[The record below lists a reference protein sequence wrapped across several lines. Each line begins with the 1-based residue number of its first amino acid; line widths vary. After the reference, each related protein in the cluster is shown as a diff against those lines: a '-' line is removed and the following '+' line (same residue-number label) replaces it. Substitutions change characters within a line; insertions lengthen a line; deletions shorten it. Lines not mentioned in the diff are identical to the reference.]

1 MTGDATDDATD
12 DATQRPA
19 LEPGMLRRARPD
31 GYWARA
37 FRRRPWATS
46 AMVVLPIGVVVGV
59 PLLAEAWVGVHLT
72 GGAVI
77 LGWFT
82 FSGLRTRVRATADA
96 ADEAEGADPGRPPV
110 DVRGDAVVRPSFGPG
125 TVTAARARDHTV
137 TVLVLVGGPGAVT
150 LAVAVAV
157 VRRPFDLVLLGI
169 AAALVGA
176 ALTAVVTTRLSLKR
190 RTSAFLARALEPVPV
205 RVVGMRSDGLSWV
218 VETLDGG
225 ARSDV
230 VLQAGDDLLVAGDVV
245 RAWGDATPQAG
256 TPPRQRRLALTGPFG
271 TLWVSCFLDD
281 RDVGGATAPRA
292 AGRPPRPRG
301 PTASSRSSSPEPVDC
316 PTSVAP
322 TAPSSAPAA
331 RHRRDE
337 PEPCGA
343 AAHRCLRRARPV
355 RLPASTSTGR
365 GTTSIVCTRGA

>member
-1 MTGDATDDATD
+1 MTGDATDDATK
-12 DATQRPA
+12 RPA

-46 AMVVLPIGVVVGV
+46 AMVILPIGVVVGV

-96 ADEAEGADPGRPPV
+96 ADEAEGADPGRAPV

-150 LAVAVAV
+150 LAVAV

-176 ALTAVVTTRLSLKR
+176 ALTAVVNHPPLSEAADERVPRPRPRTGAGPGR
-190 RTSAFLARALEPVPV
+190 R
-205 RVVGMRSDGLSWV
+205 
-218 VETLDGG
+218 
-225 ARSDV
+225 
-230 VLQAGDDLLVAGDVV
+230 
-245 RAWGDATPQAG
+245 DA
-256 TPPRQRRLALTGPFG
+256 QRRPVLGRRDARRRGPQR
-271 TLWVSCFLDD
+271 C
-281 RDVGGATAPRA
+281 RA
-292 AGRPPRPRG
+292 AGR
-301 PTASSRSSSPEPVDC
+301 
-316 PTSVAP
+316 
-322 TAPSSAPAA
+322 
-331 RHRRDE
+331 
-337 PEPCGA
+337 
-343 AAHRCLRRARPV
+343 
-355 RLPASTSTGR
+355 
-365 GTTSIVCTRGA
+365 